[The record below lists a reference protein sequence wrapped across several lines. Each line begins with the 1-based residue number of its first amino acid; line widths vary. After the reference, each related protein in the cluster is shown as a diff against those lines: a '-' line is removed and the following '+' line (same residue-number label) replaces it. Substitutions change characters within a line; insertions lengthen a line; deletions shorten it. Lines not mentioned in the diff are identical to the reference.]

1 MDSDI
6 TEKPEPKQTTS
17 NEEVPPLS
25 PRSYKDAVLASVST
39 SVETEPKVVQEN
51 IMGIPD
57 LNNESDSESESE
69 SSDDEES
76 SDGEESSD
84 SDSDSDSSD
93 SSSSDDESVG
103 DTLDIENT
111 DEVSMVENASTNPF
125 DDGEEVTSNEAAY
138 ISLPMSAS
146 YAVPAIQKVEVVEGA
161 NSSNKNLQE
170 NKDNVIISPHHEATA
185 IDEKKE
191 KVRISEV
198 RSGDLIQPTQGNA
211 TNGMIVDFGEKE
223 DGGTDT
229 NKPKIT
235 ENTHVQGMGKN
246 ETEDLLTMPLL
257 HSPPMIHSEFRN
269 NEEMKQDDFVVFERK
284 EEQEVADEVAEEV
297 SRVKDT
303 STTENLSAS
312 TPEPIL
318 EPPLETPGTPM
329 TTIEEMKNS
338 SYESDDQSHESYAF
352 PTKGKEGF
360 YPMYSSS
367 DIESPTPHHRSL
379 KSKDASMKN
388 LQINDLVEIKTQ
400 DDMKVKLKRKEE
412 EGESEN
418 LNRQG
423 SLRSARS
430 VRRDPSSNFGY
441 GYNALPADAQNHFA
455 QEMVE
460 RRRQNRYYFI
470 TSTILLVFI
479 LAVTIAIVSTRSESV
494 ILVPS
499 TKSPSTT
506 PFLSPSPTVFVP
518 TMSPIQQNVYTKR
531 YKKAAD
537 IVNDLMISHPYKL
550 STKCRHKL
558 CDAEGDIDFVPNVRD
573 KVLHYMVFE
582 DNTFQEW
589 LDTDDFDNAEV
600 VSQRYIITLFA
611 FETGTKWEN
620 DTISTHWNDREGW
633 LDGENFCNW
642 YGITCG
648 ERDAFINTKDLISF
662 TETASSSMLR
672 ISRTSIAYQQTEPNQ
687 MITGIVLNNN
697 NLKGELIPEIFYLR
711 HLEHLELN
719 NAELSG
725 SLGKKVQIL
734 SAMKTLSL
742 KGTKK
747 LKGIIPKEIGAL
759 SELRE
764 LSLGRNSLEGPL
776 PSILGSLRNLEVLDL
791 SENKFHSN
799 IPAELSESEKLRV
812 IKLNGNKL
820 YGKLPVQLGA
830 LYSIE
835 DFDVSHN
842 ALIGAVK
849 HRLFLG
855 WEKISKYAIDFVF
868 CRIRDELTIIIS
880 DKQRC

>member
-1 MDSDI
+1 MDSEI

-39 SVETEPKVVQEN
+39 SVETEPKVVQED

-57 LNNESDSESESE
+57 LNNESESESE
-69 SSDDEES
+69 SES

-93 SSSSDDESVG
+93 SSSSDDESAG

-111 DEVSMVENASTNPF
+111 DEVPMVENASTNPF

-146 YAVPAIQKVEVVEGA
+146 YAAPAMQKVEVVEGA
-161 NSSNKNLQE
+161 SSSNKNLQE
-170 NKDNVIISPHHEATA
+170 NKDNVIISPHHESTV

-257 HSPPMIHSEFRN
+257 HSPPMIQSEFRN

-297 SRVKDT
+297 SRAKDT

-329 TTIEEMKNS
+329 TEMKNS
-338 SYESDDQSHESYAF
+338 SYESDDQSHESYTF

-367 DIESPTPHHRSL
+367 DIESPTPNHRSL
-379 KSKDASMKN
+379 KSKDTSMKN

-455 QEMVE
+455 QEMAE
-460 RRRQNRYYFI
+460 RRRQNRFYFI
-470 TSTILLVFI
+470 TSTILLIFI
-479 LAVTIAIVSTRSESV
+479 LSVTIAIVSTRRESV

-506 PFLSPSPTVFVP
+506 PFLSPSPTVFAP
-518 TMSPIQQNVYTKR
+518 TMSPIQQNSYTKR

-558 CDAEGDIDFVPNVRD
+558 CDAEGDIDLVSNVRD
-573 KVLHYMVFE
+573 KVLHYLVFE
-582 DNTFQEW
+582 DDTFQKW
-589 LDTDDFDNAEV
+589 MDTDDFDNSEV
-600 VSQRYIITLFA
+600 VTQRYIITLFA
-611 FETGTKWEN
+611 FETGTKWDN
-620 DTISTHWNDREGW
+620 GTISSKWNDRTGW
-633 LDGENFCNW
+633 LDGGNFCDW

-648 ERDAFINTKDLISF
+648 ERDAFINAKDLISF
-662 TETASSSMLR
+662 TETASSSTLR

-711 HLEHLELN
+711 HLEHLELE
-719 NAELSG
+719 NAELNG
-725 SLGKKVQIL
+725 EIGKKVKL
-734 SAMKTLSL
+734 WSAMKTLSL
-742 KGTKK
+742 KGAKK
-747 LKGIIPKEIGAL
+747 LKGMIPNEVGAL
-759 SELRE
+759 SELKE
-764 LSLGRNSLEGPL
+764 LSLRGNSLEGPL
-776 PSILGSLRNLEVLDL
+776 PSTLGSLSNLEVLDL
-791 SENKFHSN
+791 SENKLYSN
-799 IPAELSESEKLRV
+799 IPAELSESEKLRI
-812 IKLNGNKL
+812 IKLNGNNL
-820 YGKLPVQLGA
+820 YGKLPLQLGS
-830 LYSIE
+830 LDSLE
-835 DFDVSHN
+835 EFDVSHN

-849 HRLFLG
+849 YRIFVG
-855 WEKISKYAIDFVF
+855 WEKISKYAID
-868 CRIRDELTIIIS
+868 
-880 DKQRC
+880 